1 MTWCAAR
8 AEFRV
13 RICHRNAATTDRLTP
28 SAPLLRRA
36 MTAALS
42 VEPARTPDAYR
53 RFYTRV
59 LRELNLAS
67 EEAA

>member
-1 MTWCAAR
+1 
-8 AEFRV
+8 
-13 RICHRNAATTDRLTP
+13 
-28 SAPLLRRA
+28 

>member
-1 MTWCAAR
+1 MTIPIVVPGSRLVKQGNCA
-8 AEFRV
+8 F
-13 RICHRNAATTDRLTP
+13 
-28 SAPLLRRA
+28 
-36 MTAALS
+36 
-42 VEPARTPDAYR
+42 DAYR